1 MNAADNSINRF
12 LICLVITGFLHLLI
26 LWGVSFPTTTVS
38 DNSIELKIKW
48 APHKMKEKRKQL
60 AESPIETK
68 SAQKNNADIIQD
80 DQNTSSSTQLRK
92 NDNFFL
98 KAKISQ
104 RESQRPSNNHLKK
117 KKTEES
123 TKNLLQ

>member
-1 MNAADNSINRF
+1 MNAADNSINKI
-12 LICLVITGFLHLLI
+12 LICLGITGVLHLLI

-38 DNSIELKIKW
+38 DKSVELKIKW

-80 DQNTSSSTQLRK
+80 EQNT
-92 NDNFFL
+92 
-98 KAKISQ
+98 
-104 RESQRPSNNHLKK
+104 
-117 KKTEES
+117 
-123 TKNLLQ
+123 